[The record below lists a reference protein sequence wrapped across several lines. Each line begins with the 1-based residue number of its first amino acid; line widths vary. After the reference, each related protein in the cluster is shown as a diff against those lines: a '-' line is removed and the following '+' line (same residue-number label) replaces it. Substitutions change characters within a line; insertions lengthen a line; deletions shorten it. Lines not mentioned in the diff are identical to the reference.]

1 MCNKVN
7 TMKVAEHKTNP
18 EFKICNFIH
27 S

>member
-1 MCNKVN
+1 
-7 TMKVAEHKTNP
+7 MKVAEHKTNP